1 MTSAGTETTTIS
13 LPDATTGSTSLVKEG
28 KTACAPGRPSNN
40 RGAGNREQREAR
52 RLVGSADP
60 QLQWKPPPE
69 VMHPTSRRA
78 AQAQT
83 TWAARGAGL
92 QVPKGRGKQ
101 DACAYWPPAS
111 REHDPSKWAS
121 RGREQR
127 SERPSPGAREPRARA
142 PALRSLVEPAR
153 EALGTCR
160 RQPLAWRAPG
170 RECPLPS
177 PDPFPAH
184 RVRFGTAPVIRA
196 GPALRRGLSPPE
208 AARTGVRRSCSRDP
222 PVLTPPRGDGRRAA
236 PARTEGVI
244 ARPPSVRLVPA
255 GTGTEHA
262 CATRAG
268 GRARCGFSKQQR
280 RCTPPFHRSSR
291 AVTAAAAAAAAA
303 RRWGTE
309 GSARR
314 WAGQDRT
321 GPNARHKRLSRQE
334 GPWPCGGAAR
344 DCLPFSLVRLILLFS
359 QPGPPARPRSSPGA
373 PRWRSRPGF
382 PTRRRHCSPP
392 LPLL

>member
-1 MTSAGTETTTIS
+1 M
-13 LPDATTGSTSLVKEG
+13 
-28 KTACAPGRPSNN
+28 
-40 RGAGNREQREAR
+40 
-52 RLVGSADP
+52 VGSADP

-196 GPALRRGLSPPE
+196 GPALRRGLSGLRGAEILQPRPPC
-208 AARTGVRRSCSRDP
+208 ADTAPRRRQKSR
-222 PVLTPPRGDGRRAA
+222 PRQDGGGHRA
-236 PARTEGVI
+236 PAFCSAGSSRHGDRT
-244 ARPPSVRLVPA
+244 RVRH
-255 GTGTEHA
+255 T
-262 CATRAG
+262 G

-373 PRWRSRPGF
+373 PQWRSRPGF